1 MLTKVIL
8 LILEN
13 LFLPYRNSM
22 TGDYAFYLIYG
33 YIVMPVLLLFTVFWL
48 VRILRFRDAQR
59 RPLMWGYEGC
69 LVILLGIFL
78 LSNLWWEELLFFGWW
93 GCLAVVLALY
103 ALAPAARLTNW
114 REAFG
119 KRIPVLI
126 LGGVDL
132 VWMMISACICK
143 IGYSGDYFSCV
154 QTEIAKPISHHDIH
168 VFVLLINLVVVA
180 ITVASVNK
188 YNEELMMEKMKNLDR

>member
-48 VRILRFRDAQR
+48 VRLLQFRDAQR

-103 ALAPAARLTNW
+103 SLAPAARLTNW

-132 VWMMISACICK
+132 IWMIISACICK
-143 IGYSGDYFSCV
+143 IGYSGDYFSYV

-188 YNEELMMEKMKNLDR
+188 YNEERAYDGKNEKS

>member
-1 MLTKVIL
+1 MLTDVIL

-22 TGDYAFYLIYG
+22 TGDFEFYLIYG
-33 YIVMPVLLLFTVFWL
+33 YIVMPILLLFTVFSL
-48 VRILRFRDAQR
+48 IRLLRFRDAQR
-59 RPLMWGYEGC
+59 KPLVWAYTAC
-69 LVILLGIFL
+69 LVILVGIFL
-78 LSNLWWEELLFFGWW
+78 LSIFWWEALLFFGWW

-103 ALAPAARLTNW
+103 SLAPASRLTNW
-114 REAFG
+114 KDAFC

-126 LGGVDL
+126 LGGVDAL
-132 VWMMISACICK
+132 WMMISACICK
-143 IGYSGDYFSCV
+143 IACSENYFSYV
-154 QTEIAKPISHHDIH
+154 QTEIAKSISHHDVH

-188 YNEELMMEKMKNLDR
+188 YNEERAYDGKNEKS